1 MRIAALVLAISI
13 AGATAAAADG
23 EINIRKP
30 EPDAFGNEP
39 STSITPKPAVKIN
52 TMSERELIEHRE
64 IGSLHAKRVMANR
77 PYVGIDDFKARS
89 GLPPETVDRLKDT
102 LDF

>member
-1 MRIAALVLAISI
+1 MV
-13 AGATAAAADG
+13 TAAADG
-23 EINIRKP
+23 QINIRKP

-39 STSITPKPAVKIN
+39 STGITPQPVVKIN
-52 TMSERELIEHRE
+52 TMSERELIEHRD
-64 IGSLHAKRVMANR
+64 IGSLHAKEVMANR